1 MLKKLKANLLK
12 LKKIGDPMRI
22 LTYIYII
29 LSSLFINAQV
39 DFELRVSKKKLGI
52 NERLRVDFVMNQNGD
67 NFVPPS
73 FENFN
78 LVGGPNQSISNSYI
92 NGKRSFSKTFTYFIA
107 PKQRGIFKIG
117 SAQISFEGVLYK
129 TFPVSVEVLS
139 SIVKPSGSSSV
150 EYLAD
155 ENMHLVAE
163 ISNTNP
169 YLNEAITVIY
179 KLYFRNPI
187 KISDAR
193 EIQSPKFRDFWS
205 SSIKIP
211 QLKVESGLYK
221 DEAYNEV
228 TWRKTILYPQ
238 KIGKLIIEPL
248 ALNLV
253 IEIPTKRRDFFGNTI
268 YKQVSRSVNAG
279 KRFLNVKKLPVK
291 DKPTNF
297 SGAVGEFKLDFL
309 INKKSLKALES
320 FQSIVKVSGKGNLKL
335 FELPKI
341 KVPSLIELFEPEY
354 KEEINTTLS
363 GMEGSIQDI
372 YTMVPQAQGKYPIPS
387 IEFNFFDPKKGSYQT
402 LSSVDY
408 IVDVYGNGVYI
419 NSIKKQDKRNQGIK
433 TNINNSFGFIKLKS
447 KFSPINQVSFW
458 NKPAYWFLILYPLIL
473 LPIIIFIRKLWNS
486 RTINENDLKLKR
498 RSKLAIKFLGSAKK
512 NISDKIMFYD
522 SLEKAFHNYLKA
534 KLRIQTV
541 DIQKEI
547 IIDSLIKLG
556 AKNSTIDSFM
566 IILDNCNMARY
577 SQITEVKMKQ
587 DYYSAIDIIEKIDH
601 ET

>member
-1 MLKKLKANLLK
+1 MLKKLKVSLLK
-12 LKKIGDPMRI
+12 LKRIGDSMRI
-22 LTYIYII
+22 ITYIYII

-67 NFVPPS
+67 NFIPPS
-73 FENFN
+73 FDNFN
-78 LVGGPNQSISNSYI
+78 LVGGPNQSVSNSWI

-107 PKQRGIFKIG
+107 PKQKGILKIG
-117 SAQISFEGVLYK
+117 SAQISFEDELYR
-129 TFPVSVEVLS
+129 TSPVSVEVLS
-139 SIVKPSGSSSV
+139 SVIKPSGTSSV

-163 ISNTNP
+163 ISNANP
-169 YLNEAITVIY
+169 YLNEATTVIY

-211 QLKVESGLYK
+211 QLKVESGFYK
-221 DEAYNEV
+221 GEAYNEV

-238 KIGKLIIEPL
+238 KTGKLVIEPL
-248 ALNLV
+248 ALSLV
-253 IEIPTKRRDFFGNTI
+253 LEIPTKRRDFFGNTI

-279 KRFLNVKKLPVK
+279 KRILNVKEFPLK
-291 DKPTNF
+291 DKPNNF

-320 FQSIVKVSGKGNLKL
+320 FQSTVKVSGKGNLKL

-341 KVPSLIELFEPEY
+341 QAPSSIELFEPEY
-354 KEEINTTLS
+354 KEEIKTTLS
-363 GMEGSIQDI
+363 GMEGTIQNI

-387 IEFNFFDPKKGSYQT
+387 IEFNYFDPKKGTYKT
-402 LSSVDY
+402 LSSINY
-408 IVDVYGNGVYI
+408 IVDVYGNNISI
-419 NSIKKQDKRNQGIK
+419 NSIKRQDIRNQEKKI
-433 TNINNSFGFIKLKS
+433 NINNTFGFIKLKS
-447 KFSPINQVSFW
+447 KFSSMNQVNFW
-458 NKPAYWFLILYPLIL
+458 NKSTYWLLILYPLFL
-473 LPIIIFIRKLWNS
+473 LPIIVLIRKILKS
-486 RTINENDLKLKR
+486 RTINENDLNLKR

-512 NISDKIMFYD
+512 NISDKTMFYD

-534 KLRIQTV
+534 KLRIETI

-547 IIDSLIKLG
+547 IIDLLIKLG

>member
-1 MLKKLKANLLK
+1 
-12 LKKIGDPMRI
+12 MRI
-22 LTYIYII
+22 ITYIYII

-67 NFVPPS
+67 NFIPPS
-73 FENFN
+73 FDNFN
-78 LVGGPNQSISNSYI
+78 LVGGPNQSVSNSWI

-107 PKQRGIFKIG
+107 PKQKGILKIG
-117 SAQISFEGVLYK
+117 SAQISFEDELYR
-129 TFPVSVEVLS
+129 TSPVSVEVLS
-139 SIVKPSGSSSV
+139 SVIKPSGTSSV

-163 ISNTNP
+163 ISNANP
-169 YLNEAITVIY
+169 YLNEATTVIY

-211 QLKVESGLYK
+211 QLKVESGFYK
-221 DEAYNEV
+221 GEAYNEV

-238 KIGKLIIEPL
+238 KTGKLVIEPL
-248 ALNLV
+248 ALSLV
-253 IEIPTKRRDFFGNTI
+253 LEIPTKRRDFFGNTI

-279 KRFLNVKKLPVK
+279 KRILNVKEFPLK
-291 DKPTNF
+291 DKPNNF

-320 FQSIVKVSGKGNLKL
+320 FQSTVKVSGKGNLKL

-341 KVPSLIELFEPEY
+341 QAPSSIELFEPEY
-354 KEEINTTLS
+354 KEEIKTTLS
-363 GMEGSIQDI
+363 GMEGTIQNI

-387 IEFNFFDPKKGSYQT
+387 IEFNYFDPKKGTYKT
-402 LSSVDY
+402 LSSINY
-408 IVDVYGNGVYI
+408 IVDVYGNNISI
-419 NSIKKQDKRNQGIK
+419 NSIKRQDIRNQEKKI
-433 TNINNSFGFIKLKS
+433 NINNTFGFIKLKS
-447 KFSPINQVSFW
+447 KFSSMNQVNFW
-458 NKPAYWFLILYPLIL
+458 NKSTYWLLILYPLFL
-473 LPIIIFIRKLWNS
+473 LPIIVLIRKILKS
-486 RTINENDLKLKR
+486 RTINENDLNLKR

-512 NISDKIMFYD
+512 NISDKTMFYD

-534 KLRIQTV
+534 KLRIETI

-547 IIDSLIKLG
+547 IIDLLIKMG
-556 AKNSTIDSFM
+556 ATSSTIDSFM
-566 IILDNCNMARY
+566 VILDNCNIARY
-577 SQITEVKMKQ
+577 SPITEVKMKQ
-587 DYYSAIDIIEKIDH
+587 DYYSAIEIIEKLDN
-601 ET
+601 EF